1 MEYNFFETDVVYDDE
16 WEETRE
22 EYVEACE
29 FVKYVT
35 TCVLPLPINSSPQ

>member
-35 TCVLPLPINSSPQ
+35 TCVLPLAN